1 MQIDTAWR
9 LLFGGMERDPQG
21 LSARVR
27 GIIADAIET
36 GLLAPDMRV
45 PSSRSLAEALGI
57 SRNTVNAAYQHL
69 IDDGLLV
76 ARERSGCF
84 VAATEGRTAVEEGPD
99 DWAARFAIRP
109 SRMPQITKPR
119 NWTDYPYPFLF
130 GQFDP
135 GLFPTNPWRES
146 VKAASSVQEIT
157 RWARDMIDDD
167 DPDLLD
173 QLCHKVLPRRGIFA
187 GPGEIII
194 TIGSQHA
201 LSMLVQLLVGRDTP
215 VGIENPGY
223 PDVRHMV
230 GMATADM
237 RALTCDT
244 YGVVPD
250 GVFASRRVAFV
261 TVGHQCPT
269 TAVMPVGRRRELLD
283 AASRHGVVLVED
295 DYESDLSVEGDADLP
310 CLKSLDR
317 ANRVIYTGSF
327 SKVLA
332 PGLRIGYVV
341 APKPVVDELRVLR
354 RLMLRHPPTNN
365 QRSLATF
372 IQLGHYRQ
380 HLRRTATVLQE
391 RAERIAELLPELLPG
406 CRFRRDFGAK
416 SFWIEGPPGLD
427 SRDLVRAARDL
438 GVLIEA
444 GDIFFVDPA
453 ESRDLVRAARDLG
466 VLIEAGDI
474 FFVDPAEG
482 RRHFRLGFTSIATHR
497 IEPGLRRLGSL
508 LRSGPA

>member
-9 LLFGGMERDPQG
+9 LLFGSMERDHQG
-21 LSARVR
+21 LSLRVR
-27 GIIADAIET
+27 GIIAEAIET
-36 GLLAPDMRV
+36 GMLVPDTRV
-45 PSSRSLAEALGI
+45 PSSRSLSEALGI
-57 SRNTVNAAYQHL
+57 SRNTVNAAYQLL
-69 IDDGLLV
+69 IDDGFLV
-76 ARERSGCF
+76 SRERSGVF
-84 VAATEGRTAVEEGPD
+84 VASSQDKPAEKAKDASACG
-99 DWAARFAIRP
+99 WAARFAIRP
-109 SRMPQITKPR
+109 SLMPQITKPR
-119 NWTDYPYPFLF
+119 DWMDYPYPFLF

-135 GLFPTNPWRES
+135 SLFPTNPWRES

-167 DPDLLD
+167 DPDLLE
-173 QLCHKVLPRRGIFA
+173 QLRHKVLPRRGIFA
-187 GPGEIII
+187 GPGEIIV

-223 PDVRHMV
+223 PDMRHMV

-237 RALTCDT
+237 RALTCDRH
-244 YGVVPD
+244 GVVPD
-250 GVFASRRVAFV
+250 AVFAGRRVAFV

-269 TAVMPVGRRRELLD
+269 TAVMPIGRRRELLE

-317 ANRVIYTGSF
+317 ADCVIYTGSF
-327 SKVLA
+327 SKILA

-341 APKPVVDELRVLR
+341 APKPVIDELRVLR

-391 RAERIAELLPELLPG
+391 RAGLIADLLPELLPG

-427 SRDLVRAARDL
+427 SRDLVRAARAQ

-444 GDIFFVDPA
+444 GDIFF
-453 ESRDLVRAARDLG
+453 L
-466 VLIEAGDI
+466 
-474 FFVDPAEG
+474 DPAEG

-497 IEPGLRRLGSL
+497 IEPGLRRLGAL
-508 LRSGPA
+508 VQDGRAC

>member
-27 GIIADAIET
+27 GIVAEAIEA

-57 SRNTVNAAYQHL
+57 SRNTVNAAYQQL

-76 ARERSGCF
+76 SRERSGCF
-84 VAATEGRTAVEEGPD
+84 VASADDRRRTGQAGAESAADKAGG
-99 DWAARFAIRP
+99 WAARFAIRP
-109 SRMPQITKPR
+109 SRMPQISKPR
-119 NWTDYPYPFLF
+119 NWMDYPYPFLF

-135 GLFPTNPWRES
+135 SLFPTNPWRES

-173 QLCHKVLPRRGIFA
+173 QLRHKVLPRRGIFA

-230 GMATADM
+230 GMATEDM
-237 RALTCDT
+237 RPLTSDGF
-244 YGVVPD
+244 GVLPD
-250 GVFASRRVAFV
+250 AVFASRRVAFV

-269 TAVMPVGRRRELLD
+269 TAVMPIGRRRALLD
-283 AASRHGVVLVED
+283 AACRHDVVLIED

-317 ANRVIYTGSF
+317 ADRVIYTGSF
-327 SKVLA
+327 SKILA

-341 APKPVVDELRVLR
+341 APKPVIDELRVLR

-380 HLRRTATVLQE
+380 HLRRTATVLEE
-391 RAERIAELLPELLPG
+391 RAARIADLLPELLPG

-416 SFWIEGPPGLD
+416 SFWIEGPPGLN
-427 SRDLVRAARDL
+427 SRDLVRSARDQ

-444 GDIFFVDPA
+444 GDIFF
-453 ESRDLVRAARDLG
+453 L
-466 VLIEAGDI
+466 
-474 FFVDPAEG
+474 DPAEG
-482 RRHFRLGFTSIATHR
+482 RRYFRLGFTSIATHR
-497 IEPGLRRLGSL
+497 IEPGLRRLGAL
-508 LRSGPA
+508 LADGTSNCS

>member
-9 LLFGGMERDPQG
+9 LLFGGMERDHQG
-21 LSARVR
+21 LSLRVR
-27 GIIADAIET
+27 GIIAEAIET
-36 GLLAPDMRV
+36 GMLVPDTRV
-45 PSSRSLAEALGI
+45 PSSRSLSEALGI
-57 SRNTVNAAYQHL
+57 SRNTVNAAYQLL
-69 IDDGLLV
+69 IDDGFLV
-76 ARERSGCF
+76 SRERSGVY
-84 VAATEGRTAVEEGPD
+84 VASSQDRPAEKARDGKACG
-99 DWAARFAIRP
+99 WAARFAIRP
-109 SRMPQITKPR
+109 SLMPQITKPR
-119 NWTDYPYPFLF
+119 DWMDYPYPFLF

-135 GLFPTNPWRES
+135 SLFPTNPWRES

-167 DPDLLD
+167 DPDLLE
-173 QLCHKVLPRRGIFA
+173 QLRHKVLPRRGIFA
-187 GPGEIII
+187 GPGEIIV

-223 PDVRHMV
+223 PDMRHMV
-230 GMATADM
+230 GMATTDM
-237 RALTCDT
+237 RALTCDRH
-244 YGVVPD
+244 GVVPD
-250 GVFASRRVAFV
+250 AVFAGRRVAFV

-269 TAVMPVGRRRELLD
+269 TAVMPIGRRRELLE

-317 ANRVIYTGSF
+317 ADCVIYTGSF
-327 SKVLA
+327 SKILA

-341 APKPVVDELRVLR
+341 APKPVIDELRVLR

-391 RAERIAELLPELLPG
+391 RAGLIADLLPELLPG

-427 SRDLVRAARDL
+427 SRELVHAARAQ
-438 GVLIEA
+438 GVLVEA
-444 GDIFFVDPA
+444 GDIFF
-453 ESRDLVRAARDLG
+453 L
-466 VLIEAGDI
+466 
-474 FFVDPAEG
+474 DPAEG
-482 RRHFRLGFTSIATHR
+482 QRHFRLGFTSIATHR
-497 IEPGLRRLGSL
+497 IEPGLRRLAALVQDG
-508 LRSGPA
+508 RAC

>member
-9 LLFGGMERDPQG
+9 LLFGGMERDHQG
-21 LSARVR
+21 LSLRVR
-27 GIIADAIET
+27 GIIAEAIET
-36 GLLAPDMRV
+36 GMLVPDTRV
-45 PSSRSLAEALGI
+45 PSSRSLSEALGI
-57 SRNTVNAAYQHL
+57 SRNTVNAAYQLL
-69 IDDGLLV
+69 IDDGFLV
-76 ARERSGCF
+76 SRERSGVF
-84 VAATEGRTAVEEGPD
+84 VASAQDRPAEKAREDKACG
-99 DWAARFAIRP
+99 WAARFAIRP
-109 SRMPQITKPR
+109 SLMPQITKPR
-119 NWTDYPYPFLF
+119 DWMDYPYPFLF

-135 GLFPTNPWRES
+135 SLFPTNPWRES

-167 DPDLLD
+167 DPDLLE
-173 QLCHKVLPRRGIFA
+173 QLRHKVLPRRGIFA
-187 GPGEIII
+187 GPGEIIV

-223 PDVRHMV
+223 PDMRHMV

-237 RALTCDT
+237 RALTCDRH
-244 YGVVPD
+244 GVVPD
-250 GVFASRRVAFV
+250 AVFAGRRVAFV

-269 TAVMPVGRRRELLD
+269 TAVMPIGRRRELLE

-317 ANRVIYTGSF
+317 ADCVIYTGSF
-327 SKVLA
+327 SKILA

-341 APKPVVDELRVLR
+341 APKPVIDELRVLR

-391 RAERIAELLPELLPG
+391 RAGLIADLLPELLPG

-427 SRDLVRAARDL
+427 SRDLVRAARGQ

-444 GDIFFVDPA
+444 GDIFF
-453 ESRDLVRAARDLG
+453 L
-466 VLIEAGDI
+466 
-474 FFVDPAEG
+474 DPAEG

-497 IEPGLRRLGSL
+497 IEPGLRRLGAL
-508 LRSGPA
+508 VQDGRAC

>member
-1 MQIDTAWR
+1 MDTAWR
-9 LLFGGMERDPQG
+9 LLFGTMERDPQG

-27 GIIADAIET
+27 GIVAEAIET

-57 SRNTVNAAYQHL
+57 SRNTVNAAYQTL

-76 ARERSGCF
+76 SRERSGCF
-84 VAATEGRTAVEEGPD
+84 VASSDDRPASGPAD
-99 DWAARFAIRP
+99 ARHGDAQAAADRAGGWAARFAIRP
-109 SRMPQITKPR
+109 SRLPQITKPR
-119 NWTDYPYPFLF
+119 DWMDYPYPFLF

-135 GLFPTNPWRES
+135 SLFPTNPWRES

-173 QLCHKVLPRRGIFA
+173 QLRHKVLPRRGIFA
-187 GPGEIII
+187 GPGEIIV

-223 PDVRHMV
+223 PDMRHMV

-237 RALTCDT
+237 RPLTCDGF
-244 YGVVPD
+244 GVVPD
-250 GVFASRRVAFV
+250 AVFAGRRVAFV

-269 TAVMPVGRRRELLD
+269 TAVMPVGRRRELLES
-283 AASRHGVVLVED
+283 ACRHDVVLVED

-317 ANRVIYTGSF
+317 ADRVIYTGSF
-327 SKVLA
+327 SKILA

-341 APKPVVDELRVLR
+341 APKPVIDELRVLR

-380 HLRRTATVLQE
+380 HLRRTAAVLEE
-391 RAERIAELLPELLPG
+391 RAGRIADLLPECLPG
-406 CRFRRDFGAK
+406 FRFRRDFGAK

-427 SRDLVRAARDL
+427 SRDLVRKAREQ

-444 GDIFFVDPA
+444 GDIFF
-453 ESRDLVRAARDLG
+453 L
-466 VLIEAGDI
+466 
-474 FFVDPAEG
+474 DPAEG
-482 RRHFRLGFTSIATHR
+482 RRYFRLGFTSIATHR
-497 IEPGLRRLGSL
+497 IEPGLRRLGAV
-508 LRSGPA
+508 LRSGAA

>member
-9 LLFGGMERDPQG
+9 LLFGAMERAPQG

-27 GIIADAIET
+27 GVIAQAIGSGT
-36 GLLAPDMRV
+36 LAPDMRV

-57 SRNTVNAAYQHL
+57 SRNTVNAAYQGL

-76 ARERSGCF
+76 SRERSGCF
-84 VAATEGRTAVEEGPD
+84 VASLEDRPEVGPGGFGNAAAADDAADAAADAAAV
-99 DWAARFAIRP
+99 WAARFAIRP
-109 SRMPQITKPR
+109 SQMPQITKPR
-119 NWTDYPYPFLF
+119 NWMDYPYPFLF

-135 GLFPTNPWRES
+135 SLFPTNPWRES
-146 VKAASSVQEIT
+146 VKAASSVQEIS

-173 QLCHKVLPRRGIFA
+173 QLRHKVLPRRGIFA

-230 GMATADM
+230 GMATTDM
-237 RALTCDT
+237 RALTCDG

-250 GVFASRRVAFV
+250 RVFASRRVAFV

-269 TAVMPVGRRRELLD
+269 TAVMPIGRRRELLD
-283 AASRHGVVLVED
+283 TASRHGVVLVED

-317 ANRVIYTGSF
+317 GDRVIYTGSF

-332 PGLRIGYVV
+332 PGLRIGYIV
-341 APKPVVDELRVLR
+341 APKPVIDELRVLR

-380 HLRRTATVLQE
+380 HLHRTATVLHE
-391 RAERIAELLPELLPG
+391 RAQRIATLLPDLLPD

-416 SFWIEGPPGLD
+416 SFWIEGPPDLD
-427 SRDLVRAARDL
+427 SRDLVRAAREQ

-444 GDIFFVDPA
+444 GDIFF
-453 ESRDLVRAARDLG
+453 L
-466 VLIEAGDI
+466 
-474 FFVDPAEG
+474 DPAEG

-497 IEPGLRRLGSL
+497 IEPGLRRLASLVRNGSVQAPG
-508 LRSGPA
+508 RSG